1 MSFSHSKSGRTHC
14 QGHLRVAANLLPSLV
29 FLRNGIMIWG
39 ICRTTI
45 SHTFPCF
52 GGRNIHRCQTSLRF
66 FLGVWHGDS
75 PGASSLI
82 VASSGEHHRSSG
94 DVPVHFWLRGRVKG
108 AHLLEVKVVPTNV
121 TESPSWRHLRKIV
134 LVMWRRLRSQKWHHE
149 DFTRETPEICE
160 KWFPKRPSPSFPE
173 PLHRHWVVRR
183 MPSSYSSNANNELW
197 FTIPI
202 TSYLYTWWGL

>member
-1 MSFSHSKSGRTHC
+1 MPTWYLKTESCFMSFSHSKSGRTHC

-66 FLGVWHGDS
+66 FLAVWHGDS

-82 VASSGEHHRSSG
+82 VASSNIIGHRGMFQCISARSGESCA
-94 DVPVHFWLRGRVKG
+94 P
-108 AHLLEVKVVPTNV
+108 EVKVVPMSLN
-121 TESPSWRHLRKIV
+121 P
-134 LVMWRRLRSQKWHHE
+134 
-149 DFTRETPEICE
+149 
-160 KWFPKRPSPSFPE
+160 
-173 PLHRHWVVRR
+173 HRDDL
-183 MPSSYSSNANNELW
+183 SGKL
-197 FTIPI
+197 
-202 TSYLYTWWGL
+202 